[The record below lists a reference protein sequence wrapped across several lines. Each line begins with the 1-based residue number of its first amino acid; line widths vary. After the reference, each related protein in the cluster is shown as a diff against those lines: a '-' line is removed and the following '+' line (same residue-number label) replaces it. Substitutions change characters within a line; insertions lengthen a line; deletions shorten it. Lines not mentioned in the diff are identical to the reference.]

1 MKLKLVLK
9 IILLLLFF
17 VIISINIFSF
27 LTIDRLQEN
36 NRIINYATLAQTTTQ
51 RLMKSEAANQPN
63 DEMLQTLDDIVYKLV
78 NQPNDTFPTEFEDS
92 IRSKQLQEIN
102 VSWTNLKNE
111 IYMTRSGLYVKDLS
125 INNKQ
130 YANLLDHTIDAAEL
144 DSKTK
149 FKQLEISKLF
159 FLLTILLLAMICLH
173 LFYKLVLLK
182 KRTLKLEDIAFF
194 DKQTGLPNRNQCD
207 RIIKK
212 YESAPLKPNLVC
224 IYFDL
229 NNLKQTN
236 DVHGHHFG
244 DQLICS
250 FGKTL
255 QETGYIH
262 GFVGRNGGDEFL
274 AIFENFSLESTEK
287 YIAELKQIVDI
298 FNQENEFVEISFAAG
313 FSTSND
319 PRAKT
324 IYDLL
329 KIADQNMYEN
339 KRCIKKPLI

>member
-1 MKLKLVLK
+1 MKLKLFFK
-9 IILLLLFF
+9 ILLMVLFF
-17 VIISINIFSF
+17 VIISINVFSF

-36 NRIINYATLAQTTTQ
+36 NRIINYATLANTTTQ
-51 RLMKSEAANQPN
+51 RLMKSETANQPN
-63 DEMLQTLDDIVYKLV
+63 DEMLQTIDDIIYNLV
-78 NQPNDTFPTEFEDS
+78 DQQNDSSPIEFGDAD
-92 IRSKQLQEIN
+92 RLKQLQEIDT
-102 VSWTNLKNE
+102 SWANLKNE
-111 IYMTRSGLYVKDLS
+111 IYLLRIGVPSTDLN
-125 INNKQ
+125 IATKQ
-130 YANLLDHTIDAAEL
+130 YAILLERTITDAEL

-149 FKQLEISKLF
+149 FKQLEVSKLF
-159 FLLTILLLAMICLH
+159 FLMTVLILAMVCLH
-173 LFYKLVLLK
+173 LFCKLVFLK

-212 YESAPLKPNLVC
+212 YENTPLKPNLVC

-236 DVHGHHFG
+236 DIHGHHFG

-274 AIFENFSLESTEK
+274 AIFENFSLENTEK
-287 YIAELKQIVDI
+287 YIAELKQIVDV
-298 FNQENEFVEISFAAG
+298 FNQQNEFVEISFAAG

-339 KRCIKKPLI
+339 KRCIKKPLT